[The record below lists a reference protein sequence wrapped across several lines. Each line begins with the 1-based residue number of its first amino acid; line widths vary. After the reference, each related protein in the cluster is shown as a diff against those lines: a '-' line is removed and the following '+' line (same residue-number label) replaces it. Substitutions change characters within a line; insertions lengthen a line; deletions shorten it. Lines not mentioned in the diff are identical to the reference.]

1 MKTPFLQ
8 TIYSR
13 YKIEIPHNSQSKYPR
28 IALTQSFSGFIDQ
41 ALVLRGYQCQNEYM
55 YSQRMIK
62 FKFVLQPLVK
72 FEDIEEFLQDEN
84 SL

>member
-1 MKTPFLQ
+1 M
-8 TIYSR
+8 
-13 YKIEIPHNSQSKYPR
+13 IEIPHNSRAIKMP
-28 IALTQSFSGFIDQ
+28 AHPLTQSFSGFIDQ
-41 ALVLRGYQCQNEYM
+41 SLVLRGYQCQNEYM